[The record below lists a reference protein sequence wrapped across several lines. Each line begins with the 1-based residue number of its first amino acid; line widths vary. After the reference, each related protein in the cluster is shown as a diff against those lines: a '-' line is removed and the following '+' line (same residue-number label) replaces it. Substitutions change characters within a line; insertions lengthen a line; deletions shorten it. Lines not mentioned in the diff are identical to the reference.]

1 MSKVPLNH
9 LLKIGGDTLNTT
21 AQTLSGAVNE
31 LKSGK
36 QNNLTFDDA
45 PTQNSDNPV
54 KSGGIFTAIANAI
67 ASISQAFSGLTD
79 VDIDDQT
86 LADGQVPTYD
96 ALTEKW
102 ENKPLPQ
109 GGHIMLPVP
118 SALLTASQLV
128 AQVDGSNNTNDN
140 VPSLW
145 GMKTWSNCDVLT
157 LFTTV
162 PKDADTV
169 GTWVD
174 GDAWKNEGASRVGWL
189 WHSAFHGILSDD
201 DVEISFVFDNS
212 TEEVVSVYAYRV
224 DDDVTHD
231 GVAGGAIAFKLNYP
245 IQHASGVK
253 LGVKLTRQRTQV
265 SNLTVL
271 S

>member
-1 MSKVPLNH
+1 MSRVPLNH

-31 LKSGK
+31 LKSNK
-36 QNNLTFDDA
+36 QDNLTFDNA

-109 GGHIMLPVP
+109 GGHTMLPTP
-118 SALLTASQLV
+118 SASLTEATLVSQI
-128 AQVDGSNNTNDN
+128 AGADNTSDK

-145 GMKTWSNCDVLT
+145 GVKEWSNCDVLT

-174 GDAWKNEGASRVGWL
+174 GDAWKEAGASRVGWV
-189 WHSAFHGILSDD
+189 WHSALHGIVDDD
-201 DVEISFVFDNS
+201 DVEISFVFKGDK
-212 TEEVVSVYAYRV
+212 EEVISVYAYRI
-224 DDDVTHD
+224 DDDVTNG
-231 GVAGGAIAFKLNYP
+231 GVHGGAIAFKLNYP
-245 IQHASGVK
+245 IQSNDGVK
-253 LGVKLTRQRTQV
+253 VGIKLTRQRTQV